1 MLSTF
6 YENLKSRM
14 AAIENP
20 RPFICDGNPLMCG
33 VFIVGFNAA
42 TEMQA
47 KFDEFW
53 SNVDGFNKSEWL
65 KCYISERQAKPL
77 RPGKTRRNRVSAT
90 RQRIE
95 WLTEYLHPF
104 SCLETNLFSKATV
117 DAKSLDKSDQTTEVF
132 DFLLDTVKPKL
143 IITHGIDAR
152 RYFENKLCI
161 TIPENEILQ
170 LNDHLTLI
178 SVSHFSRGWSKD
190 KIFGLNQHIKSHIA
204 I

>member
-14 AAIENP
+14 VTIENP
-20 RPFICDGNPLMCG
+20 RPFICDGNPLECG

-42 TEMQA
+42 TEMQT
-47 KFDEFW
+47 KFEEFW
-53 SNVDGFNKSEWL
+53 SNVDGFNKTEWL
-65 KCYISERQAKPL
+65 KCYIAERQAKPL

-117 DAKSLDKSDQTTEVF
+117 DAKSLDKSEQTTEVF

-152 RYFENKLCI
+152 IYFENKHGL
-161 TIPENEILQ
+161 TIPENEIVQ
-170 LNDHLTLI
+170 LADTLTLI
-178 SVSHFSRGWSKD
+178 SVSHLSRGWSQEKT
-190 KIFGLNQHIKSHIA
+190 KSLAMKVKNHFN
-204 I
+204 